1 VSHLTL
7 HIYNTMAKAKQEFR
21 SIEDKKVRMYVCG
34 VTVYDDVHMGHARF
48 MVVFDMVSRYL
59 RYKGYDVIMAMNFT
73 DVDDKIIK
81 RANEENVDALVVSR
95 RCIEGFFRDSDALRV
110 RRATFYP
117 KASETIPEIITMVED
132 IIKAGFGYVTPDGSV
147 YFDVTKVKDYGK
159 LSGNKLDEMISGA
172 RIEVDEIKR
181 SPVDFC
187 LWKAAKPGEISWDSP
202 WGKGRPGWHIECSAM
217 VRKLLG
223 ETIDIHGGGNDLIFP
238 HHENEILQSE
248 SVTNKP
254 LANYWMH
261 NGMLQVADAKMS
273 KSLKNFF
280 SAKDV
285 LFKFRPE
292 EVRFYLLNTHYR
304 GPLVYSEGALA
315 EAASS
320 LKRLHTSYGSL
331 KGYKGDGNNNAL
343 GIVATAREGFLAEMD
358 DDLNSRGALSYLF
371 DLARE
376 ANRLM
381 DSGELSAAG
390 AADIITMFEEM
401 DSIFDILPLQKE
413 GDDKLDDVMALLI
426 DMRKELRKR
435 KAYDLSD
442 MIRDRL
448 AEAGIKIEDTADGA
462 KWKLL

>member
-1 VSHLTL
+1 MTL
-7 HIYNTMAKAKQEFR
+7 QIYNTMAKAKQEFR
-21 SIEDKKVRMYVCG
+21 PIEDKKVKMYVCG

-59 RYKGYDVIMAMNFT
+59 RYRGFDVTLVINFT

-81 RANEENVDALVVSR
+81 RANEEGVDALAVSR
-95 RCIEGFFRDSDALRV
+95 RCIDSYFRDSDALRV
-110 RRATFYP
+110 KRANMYP
-117 KASETIPEIITMVED
+117 KASETIPEIIGMVED
-132 IIKAGFGYVTPDGSV
+132 IIAAGFGYVTPDGSV
-147 YFDVTKVKDYGK
+147 YFDVSKTTEYGK
-159 LSGNKLDEMISGA
+159 LSGNKLEEMMSGA

-181 SPVDFC
+181 NPMDFC

-248 SVTNKP
+248 SVTKKP

-280 SAKDV
+280 SVKDI
-285 LFKFRPE
+285 LARYQPE
-292 EVRFYLLNTHYR
+292 VVRFYLLNTHYR
-304 GPLVYSEGALA
+304 GPLVYG
-315 EAASS
+315 EAALDEAAAS
-320 LKRLHTSYGSL
+320 LKRLHNTYESLRSYTPRGN
-331 KGYKGDGNNNAL
+331 DGAEEL
-343 GIVATAREGFLAEMD
+343 VVKTKQGFLESMD
-358 DDLNSRGALSYLF
+358 DDFNSRGALSFLF

-381 DSGELSAAG
+381 DSGELSAQG
-390 AADIITMFEEM
+390 AANIIGMFNEM
-401 DSIFDILPLQKE
+401 NAIFDILPEERK
-413 GDDKLDDVMALLI
+413 GDDKLDDVMLLLI
-426 DMRKELRKR
+426 DIRKELRKR
-435 KAYDLSD
+435 KMYDLSD
-442 MIRDRL
+442 LIRDRL
-448 AEAGIKIEDTADGA
+448 QEAGIKIEDTSEGA
-462 KWKLL
+462 KWKLI

>member
-1 VSHLTL
+1 MALQ
-7 HIYNTMAKAKQEFR
+7 IYNTMAKAKQEFR
-21 SIEDKKVRMYVCG
+21 PIEDKKVRMYVCG

-59 RYKGYDVIMAMNFT
+59 RYKGFDVTLVINFT

-81 RANEENVDALVVSR
+81 KANEEGVDALVVSH
-95 RCIEGFFRDSDALRV
+95 RCIESYFLDSDALRV
-110 RRATFYP
+110 KRANIYP
-117 KASETIPEIITMVED
+117 KASETIPEIIAMTED

-147 YFDVTKVKDYGK
+147 YFDVSRAPEYGK
-159 LSGNKLDEMISGA
+159 LSGNKLEDMQSGA

-181 SPVDFC
+181 NPMDFC
-187 LWKAAKPGEISWDSP
+187 VWKAAKPGEISWDSP

-248 SVTNKP
+248 SVTKRP

-280 SAKDV
+280 SVKDV
-285 LFKFRPE
+285 LSRYPPE
-292 EVRFYLLNTHYR
+292 IARFYLLNTHYR
-304 GPLVYSEGALA
+304 GPLVYGEAALD

-320 LKRLHTSYGSL
+320 LKRIHNAYASL
-331 KGYKGDGNNNAL
+331 NAYKGNGSEDAAALIAKARDGF
-343 GIVATAREGFLAEMD
+343 VSEMD
-358 DDLNSRGALSYLF
+358 DDFNSRGALSYLF
-371 DLARE
+371 DVARE

-381 DSGELSAAG
+381 DANELSAKG
-390 AADIITMFEEM
+390 ATNILQFIEEV
-401 DSIFDILPLQKE
+401 DSIFDILPAHKQ
-413 GDDKLDDVMALLI
+413 GDEKLDDVMALLI
-426 DMRKELRKR
+426 DMRNELRKR
-435 KAYDLSD
+435 KMYDLSD

-448 AEAGIKIEDTADGA
+448 AEAGIKIEDKADGA
-462 KWKLL
+462 KWKLI

>member
-1 VSHLTL
+1 MTL
-7 HIYNTMAKAKQEFR
+7 QIYNTMAKAKQDFR
-21 SIEDKKVRMYVCG
+21 PLEEGKIKMYVCG

-59 RYKGYDVIMAMNFT
+59 RYRGYHVTQVMNFT

-81 RANEENVDALVVSR
+81 RANEEGVSALDISR
-95 RCIEGFFRDSDALRV
+95 RCIEAFFRDSDALRV
-110 RRATFYP
+110 KRADIYP
-117 KASETIPEIITMVED
+117 KASETISEIIAMTED

-147 YFDVTKVKDYGK
+147 YFDVSNVPDYGK
-159 LSGNKLDEMISGA
+159 LSGNKMEEMLSGA

-181 SPVDFC
+181 SPMDFC
-187 LWKAAKPGEISWDSP
+187 LWKAAKPGEISWQSP

-248 SVTNKP
+248 SVTKKP

-273 KSLKNFF
+273 KSLRNFF
-280 SAKDV
+280 SVKDV
-285 LFKFRPE
+285 LTKYRPE
-292 EVRFYLLNTHYR
+292 EARFYLLNTHYR
-304 GPLVYSEGALA
+304 GPLIYSEAALD
-315 EAASS
+315 EAAAS
-320 LKRLHTSYGSL
+320 LKRIHNAYDSL
-331 KGYKGDGNNNAL
+331 KSYTGKGTHGAEDLVVKAK
-343 GIVATAREGFLAEMD
+343 AGFLTEMD

-381 DSGELSAAG
+381 DSGELSADG
-390 AADIITMFEEM
+390 ASRIIAFMEEM
-401 DSIFDILPLQKE
+401 DSIFDILPEQKE
-413 GDDKLDDVMALLI
+413 GESKLEDVMSLLI
-426 DMRKELRKR
+426 DIRKELRKR

-442 MIRDRL
+442 LIRDRL
-448 AEAGIKIEDTADGA
+448 VEAGIKIEDNADGA
-462 KWKLL
+462 KWKLI

>member
-1 VSHLTL
+1 MYQLTL
-7 HIYNTMAKAKQEFR
+7 QIYNTMAKAKQDFR
-21 SIEDKKVRMYVCG
+21 PLEEGKVKMYVCG

-59 RYKGYDVIMAMNFT
+59 RYRGYQVTQVMNFT

-81 RANEENVDALVVSR
+81 RANEEGVDALEISR
-95 RCIEGFFRDSDALRV
+95 RYIEAFFRDSDALRV
-110 RRATFYP
+110 KRADIYP
-117 KASETIPEIITMVED
+117 KASETISEIIAMTED

-147 YFDVTKVKDYGK
+147 YFDVSNVPDYGK
-159 LSGNKLDEMISGA
+159 LSGNKVEEMLSGA

-181 SPVDFC
+181 NPMDFC
-187 LWKAAKPGEISWDSP
+187 LWKAAKPGEISWQSP

-248 SVTNKP
+248 SVTKKP
-254 LANYWMH
+254 LASYWMH

-280 SAKDV
+280 SVKDV
-285 LFKFRPE
+285 LAKYRPE
-292 EVRFYLLNTHYR
+292 EARFYLLNTHYR
-304 GPLVYSEGALA
+304 GPLVYSEAALD
-315 EAASS
+315 EAAVS
-320 LKRLHTSYGSL
+320 LKRIHNAYDSLISYTG
-331 KGYKGDGNNNAL
+331 KGTHGAEDLVVKAK
-343 GIVATAREGFLAEMD
+343 TGFLAEME

-381 DSGELSAAG
+381 DSGELSADG
-390 AADIITMFEEM
+390 ASRILAFMEEM
-401 DSIFDILPLQKE
+401 DSIFDILPEEKE
-413 GDDKLDDVMALLI
+413 GESKLEDVMTLLI
-426 DMRKELRKR
+426 DIRKELRKR

-442 MIRDRL
+442 LIRDRL
-448 AEAGIKIEDTADGA
+448 AEAGIKIEDNADGA
-462 KWKLL
+462 KWKLI

>member
-1 VSHLTL
+1 VYQLTL
-7 HIYNTMAKAKQEFR
+7 QIYNTMAKAKQDFR
-21 SIEDKKVRMYVCG
+21 PLEEGKVKMYVCG

-59 RYKGYDVIMAMNFT
+59 RYRGYQVTQVMNFT

-81 RANEENVDALVVSR
+81 RANEEGVDALEISR
-95 RCIEGFFRDSDALRV
+95 RYIEAFFRDSDALRV
-110 RRATFYP
+110 KRADIYP
-117 KASETIPEIITMVED
+117 KASETISEIIAMTED

-147 YFDVTKVKDYGK
+147 YFDVSNVPDYGK
-159 LSGNKLDEMISGA
+159 LSGNKVEEMLSGA

-181 SPVDFC
+181 NPMDFC
-187 LWKAAKPGEISWDSP
+187 LWKAAKPGEISWQSP

-248 SVTNKP
+248 SVTKKP
-254 LANYWMH
+254 LASYWMH

-280 SAKDV
+280 SVKDV
-285 LFKFRPE
+285 LAKYRPE
-292 EVRFYLLNTHYR
+292 EARFYLLNTHYR
-304 GPLVYSEGALA
+304 GPLVYSEAALD
-315 EAASS
+315 EAAVS
-320 LKRLHTSYGSL
+320 LKRIHNAYDSLISYTG
-331 KGYKGDGNNNAL
+331 KGTHGAEDLVVKAK
-343 GIVATAREGFLAEMD
+343 TGFLAEME

-381 DSGELSAAG
+381 DSGELSADG
-390 AADIITMFEEM
+390 ASRIIAFMEEM
-401 DSIFDILPLQKE
+401 DSIFDILPEEKE
-413 GDDKLDDVMALLI
+413 SESKLEDVMTLLI
-426 DMRKELRKR
+426 DIRKELRKR

-442 MIRDRL
+442 LIRDRL
-448 AEAGIKIEDTADGA
+448 AEAGIKIEDNADGA
-462 KWKLL
+462 KWKLI

>member
-1 VSHLTL
+1 MTL
-7 HIYNTMAKAKQEFR
+7 QIYNTMAKAKQEFR
-21 SIEDKKVRMYVCG
+21 PIDDAKVKMYVCG

-59 RYKGYDVIMAMNFT
+59 RYRGFDVTLVINFT

-81 RANEENVDALVVSR
+81 RANEEGVDALVVSR
-95 RCIEGFFRDSDALRV
+95 RCIESFFRDSDALRV
-110 RRATFYP
+110 KRANMYP
-117 KASETIPEIITMVED
+117 KASETIPEIIGMVED

-147 YFDVTKVKDYGK
+147 YFDVSRTTDYGK
-159 LSGNKLDEMISGA
+159 LSGNKLEEMISGA

-181 SPVDFC
+181 NPMDFC

-280 SAKDV
+280 SVKDI
-285 LFKFRPE
+285 LARYQPE
-292 EVRFYLLNTHYR
+292 VVRFYLLNTHYR
-304 GPLVYSEGALA
+304 GPLVYG
-315 EAASS
+315 EAALDEAAAS
-320 LKRLHTSYGSL
+320 LKRLHNTYESLRSYTPRG
-331 KGYKGDGNNNAL
+331 KDGAEEL
-343 GIVATAREGFLAEMD
+343 VVKTKQGFLESMD
-358 DDLNSRGALSYLF
+358 DDFNSRGALSFLF

-381 DSGELSAAG
+381 DSGELSAEG
-390 AADIITMFEEM
+390 AANIISMFNEM
-401 DSIFDILPLQKE
+401 NAIFDVLPEERK
-413 GDDKLDDVMALLI
+413 GDDKLDDVMLLLI
-426 DMRKELRKR
+426 DIRKELRKR
-435 KAYDLSD
+435 KMYDLSD
-442 MIRDRL
+442 LIRDRL
-448 AEAGIKIEDTADGA
+448 QEAGIKIEDTSEGA
-462 KWKLL
+462 KWKLI

>member
-1 VSHLTL
+1 MTL
-7 HIYNTMAKAKQEFR
+7 QIYNTMAKAKQEFR
-21 SIEDKKVRMYVCG
+21 PIKDMKVKMYVCG

-59 RYKGYDVIMAMNFT
+59 RYRGYDVTLVINFT

-81 RANEENVDALVVSR
+81 KANEEGVDALAVSR
-95 RCIEGFFRDSDALRV
+95 RCIDSYFRDSDALRV
-110 RRATFYP
+110 KRANMYP
-117 KASETIPEIITMVED
+117 KASETIPEIIGMVED
-132 IIKAGFGYVTPDGSV
+132 IIKAGFGYATPDGSV
-147 YFDVTKVKDYGK
+147 YFDVSRTTEYGK
-159 LSGNKLDEMISGA
+159 LSGNKLEEMMSGA

-181 SPVDFC
+181 NPMDFC

-248 SVTNKP
+248 SVTKKP

-280 SAKDV
+280 SVKDI
-285 LFKFRPE
+285 LSQYQPE
-292 EVRFYLLNTHYR
+292 VVRFYLLNTHYR
-304 GPLVYSEGALA
+304 GPLVYG
-315 EAASS
+315 EAALDEAAAS
-320 LKRLHTSYGSL
+320 LKRIHNTYDSLRSHTPR
-331 KGYKGDGNNNAL
+331 GNGNAEEL
-343 GIVATAREGFLAEMD
+343 VRKTKEGFIAEMD
-358 DDLNSRGALSYLF
+358 DDFNSRGALSHLF

-381 DSGELSAAG
+381 DAGELSAQGVANILG
-390 AADIITMFEEM
+390 LFREM
-401 DSIFDILPLQKE
+401 DGIFDILPEDKQGGE
-413 GDDKLDDVMALLI
+413 KLDDVMQLLI

-435 KAYDLSD
+435 KMYDLSD

-448 AEAGIKIEDTADGA
+448 QEAGIKIEDTAEGA

>member
-1 VSHLTL
+1 
-7 HIYNTMAKAKQEFR
+7 MAKAKQDFR
-21 SIEDKKVRMYVCG
+21 PLEESKVKMYVCG

-59 RYKGYDVIMAMNFT
+59 RYRGYQVTQVMNFT
-73 DVDDKIIK
+73 DVDDKIIE
-81 RANEENVDALVVSR
+81 RANEEGVPALDISR
-95 RCIEGFFRDSDALRV
+95 RYIEAFFRDSDALRV
-110 RRATFYP
+110 KRADIYP
-117 KASETIPEIITMVED
+117 KASETISEIIVMTED

-147 YFDVTKVKDYGK
+147 YFDVSNVPDYGK
-159 LSGNKLDEMISGA
+159 LSGNKVEEMLSGA

-181 SPVDFC
+181 NPMDFC
-187 LWKAAKPGEISWDSP
+187 LWKATKPGEISWQSP

-248 SVTNKP
+248 SVTKKP

-280 SAKDV
+280 SVKDV
-285 LFKFRPE
+285 LTRYRPE
-292 EVRFYLLNTHYR
+292 EARFYLLNTHYR
-304 GPLVYSEGALA
+304 GPLIYSEAALD
-315 EAASS
+315 EAAAS
-320 LKRLHTSYGSL
+320 LKRIHNAYDSL
-331 KGYKGDGNNNAL
+331 KDYTGKGTHGAEDLVVKAK
-343 GIVATAREGFLAEMD
+343 TGFLTEMD
-358 DDLNSRGALSYLF
+358 DDINSRGALSYLF

-381 DSGELSAAG
+381 DSGELSADG
-390 AADIITMFEEM
+390 ASRIIAFMEEM
-401 DSIFDILPLQKE
+401 DSIFDILPEEKE
-413 GDDKLDDVMALLI
+413 GESKLEDVMTLLI
-426 DMRKELRKR
+426 DIRKELRKR

-442 MIRDRL
+442 LIRDRL
-448 AEAGIKIEDTADGA
+448 EEAGIKIEDNADGA
-462 KWKLL
+462 KWKLI

>member
-1 VSHLTL
+1 LTL
-7 HIYNTMAKAKQEFR
+7 QIYNTMAKAKQDFR
-21 SIEDKKVRMYVCG
+21 PLEEGKVKMYVCG

-59 RYKGYDVIMAMNFT
+59 RYRGYQVTQVMNFT

-81 RANEENVDALVVSR
+81 RANEEGVDALEISR
-95 RCIEGFFRDSDALRV
+95 RYIEAFFRDSDALRV
-110 RRATFYP
+110 KRADIYP
-117 KASETIPEIITMVED
+117 KASETISEIIAMTED

-147 YFDVTKVKDYGK
+147 YFDVSNVPDYGK
-159 LSGNKLDEMISGA
+159 LSGNKVEEMLSGA

-181 SPVDFC
+181 NPMDFC
-187 LWKAAKPGEISWDSP
+187 LWKAAKPGEISWQSP

-248 SVTNKP
+248 SVTKKP
-254 LANYWMH
+254 LASYWMH

-280 SAKDV
+280 SVKDV
-285 LFKFRPE
+285 LAKYRPE
-292 EVRFYLLNTHYR
+292 EARFYLLNTHYR
-304 GPLVYSEGALA
+304 GPLVYSEAALD
-315 EAASS
+315 EAAVS
-320 LKRLHTSYGSL
+320 LKRIHNAYDSLISYTG
-331 KGYKGDGNNNAL
+331 KGTHGAEDLVVKAK
-343 GIVATAREGFLAEMD
+343 TGFLAEME

-381 DSGELSAAG
+381 DSGELSADG
-390 AADIITMFEEM
+390 ASRILAFMEEM
-401 DSIFDILPLQKE
+401 DSIFDILPEEKE
-413 GDDKLDDVMALLI
+413 GESKLEDVMTLLI
-426 DMRKELRKR
+426 DIRKELRKR

-442 MIRDRL
+442 LIRDRL
-448 AEAGIKIEDTADGA
+448 AEAGIKIEDNADGA
-462 KWKLL
+462 KWKLI

>member
-1 VSHLTL
+1 MALQ
-7 HIYNTMAKAKQEFR
+7 IYNTMAKAKQEFR
-21 SIEDKKVRMYVCG
+21 PIEDKKVRMYVCG

-59 RYKGYDVIMAMNFT
+59 RYKGFDVTLVINFT

-81 RANEENVDALVVSR
+81 KANEEGVDALVVSR
-95 RCIEGFFRDSDALRV
+95 RCIESYFLDSDALRV
-110 RRATFYP
+110 KRANIYP
-117 KASETIPEIITMVED
+117 KASETIPEIIAMTED

-147 YFDVTKVKDYGK
+147 YFDVSRAPEYGK
-159 LSGNKLDEMISGA
+159 LSGNKLEDMQSGA

-181 SPVDFC
+181 NPMDFC
-187 LWKAAKPGEISWDSP
+187 VWKAAKPGEISWDSP

-248 SVTNKP
+248 SVTKRP

-280 SAKDV
+280 SVKDV
-285 LFKFRPE
+285 LSRYPPE
-292 EVRFYLLNTHYR
+292 IARFYLLNTHYR
-304 GPLVYSEGALA
+304 GPLVYGEAALD

-320 LKRLHTSYGSL
+320 LRRIHNAYDSL
-331 KGYKGDGNNNAL
+331 NAYKGNGSDDAAALIAKGKDGF
-343 GIVATAREGFLAEMD
+343 VSEMD
-358 DDLNSRGALSYLF
+358 DDFNSRGALSYLF
-371 DLARE
+371 DVARE

-381 DSGELSAAG
+381 DANELSAQG
-390 AADIITMFEEM
+390 ATNILQFIEEA
-401 DSIFDILPLQKE
+401 DSIFDILPAHKK
-413 GDDKLDDVMALLI
+413 GDEKLDDVMALLI
-426 DMRKELRKR
+426 DMRNELRKR
-435 KAYDLSD
+435 KMYDLSD

-448 AEAGIKIEDTADGA
+448 AEAGIKIEDKADGA
-462 KWKLL
+462 KWKLI